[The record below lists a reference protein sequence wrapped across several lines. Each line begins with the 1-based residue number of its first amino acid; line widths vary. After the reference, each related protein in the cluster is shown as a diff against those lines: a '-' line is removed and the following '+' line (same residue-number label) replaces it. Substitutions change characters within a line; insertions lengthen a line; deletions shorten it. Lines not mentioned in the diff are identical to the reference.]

1 MKDDMTVTNGPVRK
15 SLNSPSKEMARK
27 QKAPS
32 QVIYFLAPQV
42 GLERKTLRLTA
53 ESSSSFKHPL
63 HPTHHFGQ

>member
-42 GLERKTLRLTA
+42 GLT
-53 ESSSSFKHPL
+53 
-63 HPTHHFGQ
+63 